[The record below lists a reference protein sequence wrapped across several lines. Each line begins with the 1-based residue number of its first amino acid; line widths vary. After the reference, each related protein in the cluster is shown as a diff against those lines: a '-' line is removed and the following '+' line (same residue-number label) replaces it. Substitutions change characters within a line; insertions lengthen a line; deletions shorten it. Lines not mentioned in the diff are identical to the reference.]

1 MFLAHILFLFIGC
14 FLLAQPFALPLNTG
28 NTPEVRV
35 IHPTV
40 SATTDLPTIRT
51 LLADTKRHPKRDCN
65 GANGGDGGSA
75 SGAGSRAGDGRN
87 GGTCTESGGSGLS
100 GGQIAGIVIGALAGV
115 CTIVGGGYKLVK
127 WMKKK

>member
-51 LLADTKRHPKRDCN
+51 LLADTKRHPKKGLQWRQ
-65 GANGGDGGSA
+65 
-75 SGAGSRAGDGRN
+75 RRGRRQRIRCRIEGRRWRKRRN
-87 GGTCTESGGSGLS
+87 LHGE
-100 GGQIAGIVIGALAGV
+100 
-115 CTIVGGGYKLVK
+115 
-127 WMKKK
+127 WR